1 MNPEMTNSS
10 SFPARL
16 VASVAIVAGAIAL
29 IVVISASTGGNGSS
43 SAHRSPHHR
52 RHHAEKQQKHV
63 PATYTVQSGDTLT
76 DIAHSVGISVRRIER
91 LNPEVD
97 PQILIAGETLKLK

>member
-16 VASVAIVAGAIAL
+16 VASIAIVVGAIAL
-29 IVVISASTGGNGSS
+29 IVVISASTDGGGSS

-52 RHHAEKQQKHV
+52 RHHAEKQQEHV

-76 DIAHSVGISVRRIER
+76 EISQSVGVPVSRIER